1 MRGRR
6 HLAVSAVV
14 ATGLLL
20 AATVGL
26 ASLLPRPL
34 RSALTVLHALTFRV
48 ATDWLAV
55 VALLAVGGR
64 YVAGATV
71 DRATV
76 GGLAAGVFLG
86 GLAIEASPLVR
97 LVVAPSPVGADR
109 LLEAVIVAVQRAAFP
124 TGLFLATVV
133 GAATARARLADERGS
148 DDGTEGPD
156 GDGGRPVPLG
166 PSSEWVPDV
175 TLSTVARTVAVVAAA
190 GAVSF
195 GIEAG
200 LRVGVGASYT
210 ALAVADAA
218 VNALGTGVGYA
229 VLAVGFVG
237 LVVEGVGR
245 RSLVRSTAL
254 VWGTTVLGGIAVG
267 VLSAGLG
274 VALVSVTATPMP
286 AVEAARFG
294 RWPTPY
300 SWATLLRV
308 GTFLAGA
315 VGLLAVQRTAPDR
328 GPPGRPATDA
338 DAGTGTDL
346 RAGPASG
353 SGSDGGS
360 ARPRRDAAGR
370 ASNAEERR

>member
-20 AATVGL
+20 VATVGL
-26 ASLLPRPL
+26 ASLPPRPL

-109 LLEAVIVAVQRAAFP
+109 LLEAVVVAVQRAAFP
-124 TGLFLATVV
+124 TGLFLATVI
-133 GAATARARLADERGS
+133 GAATARARLAGERGS
-148 DDGTEGPD
+148 ERLD
-156 GDGGRPVPLG
+156 GDEGRPLPLG
-166 PSSEWVPDV
+166 PSSGWVLDV
-175 TLSTVARTVAVVAAA
+175 TLPAVARTVGVVAAA
-190 GAVSF
+190 VAVSV

-200 LRVGVGASYT
+200 SRVAVGASHS

-229 VLAVGFVG
+229 VLAVAFVG

-245 RSLVRSTAL
+245 RSLVVSTAL
-254 VWGTTVLGGIAVG
+254 VWVATALGGVAVG
-267 VLSAGLG
+267 ILSAGLG
-274 VALVSVTATPMP
+274 VALVGLTATPMP

-294 RWPTPY
+294 RWPAPY

-315 VGLLAVQRTAPDR
+315 VGLFAVQRTAPDR
-328 GPPGRPATDA
+328 DA
-338 DAGTGTDL
+338 GAGTGTDL
-346 RAGPASG
+346 RTGSASG
-353 SGSDGGS
+353 GDGGT
-360 ARPRRDAAGR
+360 ARPQRDAAGR
-370 ASNAEERR
+370 AGNAEERR

>member
-6 HLAVSAVV
+6 HLAVSAIV

-20 AATVGL
+20 VATVGL
-26 ASLLPRPL
+26 ASLPPRPL

-64 YVAGATV
+64 YVASATV

-156 GDGGRPVPLG
+156 GDGGRPMPLG
-166 PSSEWVPDV
+166 PSSEWIPDV

-200 LRVGVGASYT
+200 LRVGVGAPYT

-229 VLAVGFVG
+229 VLAVAFVG

-245 RSLVRSTAL
+245 RSLVVSTAL
-254 VWGTTVLGGIAVG
+254 VWVATALGGVAVG
-267 VLSAGLG
+267 ILSAGLG
-274 VALVSVTATPMP
+274 VALVGLTATPMP

-315 VGLLAVQRTAPDR
+315 VGLFAVQRTAPDR
-328 GPPGRPATDA
+328 DT
-338 DAGTGTDL
+338 GTGTDL
-346 RAGPASG
+346 RTGTASG
-353 SGSDGGS
+353 GDGGT
-360 ARPRRDAAGR
+360 ARPQRDAAGR
-370 ASNAEERR
+370 AGNAEERR

>member
-20 AATVGL
+20 VATVGL
-26 ASLLPRPL
+26 ASLPPRPL

-71 DRATV
+71 SRATV

-109 LLEAVIVAVQRAAFP
+109 LLEAVIVAVQRATFP

-148 DDGTEGPD
+148 DDGTDGPGSGAERPN
-156 GDGGRPVPLG
+156 GDGGRPMPLG

-200 LRVGVGASYT
+200 VRVAGGTSYA

-237 LVVEGVGR
+237 LVVEGVGP

-315 VGLLAVQRTAPDR
+315 VGLFAVQRTAPDR
-328 GPPGRPATDA
+328 
-338 DAGTGTDL
+338 DAGTGADL
-346 RAGPASG
+346 RTGTASG
-353 SGSDGGS
+353 GDGGT
-360 ARPRRDAAGR
+360 ARPQRDAAGR
-370 ASNAEERR
+370 AGNAEERR